1 MVGWDPAARAI
12 CEAEVGCDRLD
23 CVCQILCPFRVR
35 ARLGRFSLQ
44 DVTQRAA
51 QVEVKPPIRCWTA
64 WPPRSIH
71 TLL

>member
-12 CEAEVGCDRLD
+12 CEAEVECDRLD

-51 QVEVKPPIRCWTA
+51 QVESQSSYAPLDRIASRT
-64 WPPRSIH
+64 
-71 TLL
+71 